1 MQIES
6 ERGKTRKSIGGAALL
21 FGGGILLILL
31 GLVFQIGEFG
41 YERSLAHDF
50 WFFSMFLTNLWNM
63 LALHMNVPGPQQVGR
78 LLPVTLEAM
87 GVAMVM
93 LRRNIAGRMQE
104 GDSHDE

>member
-1 MQIES
+1 MQIEN
-6 ERGKTRKSIGGAALL
+6 ERGKTKKSFGSVTLL
-21 FGGGILLILL
+21 LGGGILLILL
-31 GLVFQIGEFG
+31 GLGFQIAEFG
-41 YERSLAHDF
+41 YDRSLAQDF

-63 LALHMNVPGPQQVGR
+63 LALHMNVPGARQVGR
-78 LLPVTLEAM
+78 LLPVMLEAI